1 MEAGRKIVEVDGGS
15 WEADGEKRMDESG
28 RRTEAGRRTMKADE
42 KLEANANGVRRMV
55 AAYGARWLVG
65 VGWWNLVGGR

>member
-1 MEAGRKIVEVDGGS
+1 MKLGGG
-15 WEADGEKRMDESG
+15 WWKLGGGQR
-28 RRTEAGRRTMKADE
+28 KADE
-42 KLEANANGVRRMV
+42 KLEANGVRRMV

>member
-15 WEADGEKRMDESG
+15 WEADGEKRMDEAG
-28 RRTEAGRRTMKADE
+28 RRTVEAGRRTMKGSE
-42 KLEANANGVRRMV
+42 KLEANGVRRMV